1 MCGFAADALFF
12 SADMN
17 EDADLLRRYV
27 EEKSE
32 AAFAELVRRRIG
44 LVYAIAWRHTRNAH
58 TAQDVT
64 QAVFTAL
71 ARKAPQLVS
80 HQVLVG
86 WLYRST
92 HFAASDAVR
101 AALRHQR
108 HEEEALT
115 MHECDRQNPEPAWQQ
130 LSPVVDE
137 VLSGMPATDRHAV
150 LLRVVDERSYV
161 EIAHDL
167 NLGESGARMR
177 VERAL
182 EKLREALARRGI
194 TSTAAALTLALG
206 QQAGAAVPAV
216 LTSVVAS
223 TAVSAAVGVTGV
235 SAILT
240 LMSTTKVTVT
250 ALGVVAL
257 AAIVTSVYQ
266 FRTAQQAESN
276 LALVTTERDQLRAR
290 LGQLDPKRTPPTAA
304 STAQAAS
311 NSASSTVPADSDPTS
326 AAARRAAWAATSAIN
341 VALETPAGKAAFVR
355 QEVLRAEERF
365 RRLFDE
371 MQLSPE
377 QRAAMRQQ
385 FQRYAEAKLDYYDIV
400 RSAGFG
406 PMNPPQDPKVLLD
419 LLRMEQR
426 VDSTF
431 AQDVSGVLGDDGARQ
446 FWSYRKSVPALN
458 VTEQLAGQLYTTGD
472 PLTSTQARGLMDALQ
487 ANPYRAASETSPG
500 STFGGEAL
508 TLDGA
513 KVLSNLVHG
522 DLMMPG
528 MAWSAPVTDAAIERA
543 QSILTPGQ
551 LAALREL
558 QARQAASYKLAPPPV
573 KGATPEEALALYRQN
588 SAKP

>member
-1 MCGFAADALFF
+1 
-12 SADMN
+12 MN

-44 LVYAIAWRHTRNAH
+44 LVYAVAWRHTRDAH

-64 QAVFTAL
+64 QLVFTAL
-71 ARKAPQLVS
+71 ARKAPQLLG

-86 WLYRST
+86 WLYRSA

-101 AALRHQR
+101 AARRQQR
-108 HEEEALT
+108 REEEALT
-115 MHECDRQNPEPAWQQ
+115 MHECDRPTPDPAWSQ

-161 EIAHDL
+161 EIARDL
-167 NLGESGARMR
+167 GLGESGARMR

-182 EKLREALARRGI
+182 EKLRHALARRGI
-194 TSTAAALTLALG
+194 TSTTAALTLALG
-206 QQAGAAVPAV
+206 QQAGAAVSAAFTSAV
-216 LTSVVAS
+216 AT
-223 TAVSAAVGVTGV
+223 TAVSAAASATGL

-257 AAIVTSVYQ
+257 AAIVSSVYQ
-266 FRTAQQAESN
+266 LRTTQQAESN

-290 LGQLDPKRTPPTAA
+290 LGLLESKKTPQTNASAAQVAPHSAPSPAAA
-304 STAQAAS
+304 S
-311 NSASSTVPADSDPTS
+311 SDPTS

-341 VALETPAGKAAFVR
+341 VALESPAGKAAFVR

-365 RRLFDE
+365 RRLFDQ
-371 MQLSPE
+371 MLLSPE
-377 QRAAMRQQ
+377 QRAAIREQ
-385 FQRYAEAKLDYYDIV
+385 FQRYAEAKLEYYDIV

-419 LLRMEQR
+419 LLRMEER

-431 AQDVSGVLGDDGARQ
+431 AQNLNGVLGEDGTRQ
-446 FWSYRKSVPALN
+446 FWAYRKTVPVLN
-458 VTEQLAGQLYTTGD
+458 VTDQLAGQLSGTGE
-472 PLTSTQARGLMDALQ
+472 PLSATQARGLVEVLQ
-487 ANPYRAASETSPG
+487 ANPYRAGSETSPG
-500 STFGGEAL
+500 SMIGGESVA
-508 TLDGA
+508 LDGA
-513 KVLSNLVHG
+513 RVLSNLVHG

-528 MAWSAPVTDAAIERA
+528 LAWSAPVTDAAIERA
-543 QSILTPGQ
+543 QAILSPGQ
-551 LAALREL
+551 IAALREL
-558 QARQAASYKLAPPPV
+558 QAQQAASYKLAPPPP
-573 KGATPEEALALYRQN
+573 KGATPKEALALSRQGSLKN
-588 SAKP
+588 